1 MQRLAVPRH
10 RALGT
15 QRDDEAF
22 RHLLDGRDGA
32 LKVVALTPLKG
43 LGLITEHQL
52 HTALDHR
59 GHIVAKELHHA
70 RIRKADGG
78 LHTVYLGERF
88 GFQRGGVAG
97 RGGHQ
102 IAFEIHPL
110 GVLDSGLVNFA
121 GRQCL

>member
-1 MQRLAVPRH
+1 MQRLAVPGH

-15 QRDDEAF
+15 QRDDEAS

-32 LKVVALTPLKG
+32 LKVVALTPLQC

-70 RIRKADGG
+70 RIREADGC
-78 LHTVYLGERF
+78 LHAVCFGERF
-88 GFQRGGVAG
+88 GFQRGCMAG
-97 RGGHQ
+97 RGCHQ
-102 IAFEIHPL
+102 IAFKIHPI
-110 GVLDSGLVNFA
+110 GVLDSGLVDLV
-121 GRQCL
+121 G